1 MPSPSASYTKEKA
14 NLIKQGFYST
24 DMLFGYINALR
35 KLNDLKPY
43 TNVVSLQQT
52 LARHHVQP
60 RIFCHGNSKRYRNW
74 WNVEE
79 VTPILCSIRQRD
91 QKAFLSK
98 TATEEEL
105 NTGDWQDII
114 VTSRTTGITRKRLSR
129 LGSHNLNATR
139 VHPYTQ
145 ERLYHIPTMRE
156 IGYYRDTAYLCRVL
170 GIEAT
175 NALIATRPIK
185 TVKSDFVNKRYIYT
199 PELAHL

>member
-1 MPSPSASYTKEKA
+1 
-14 NLIKQGFYST
+14 
-24 DMLFGYINALR
+24 MLFGYINAIR
-35 KLNDLKPY
+35 KMFDLKPY
-43 TNVVSLQQT
+43 TNLCSMTQALS
-52 LARHHVQP
+52 RHRFQP
-60 RIFCHGNSKRYRNW
+60 RIHCMGNSKRYRNW
-74 WNVEE
+74 WKTDE
-79 VTPILCSIRQRD
+79 VVPVLCEIRQRD
-91 QKAFLSK
+91 QIAFLSK

-105 NTGDWQDII
+105 NSGDWQDVI
-114 VTSRTTGITRKRLSR
+114 VTSRLTGINRKRLTS
-129 LGSHNLNATR
+129 LGSHNPHATR

-185 TVKSDFVNKRYIYT
+185 TIESDFIRKRYIYT